1 MIEERVKSFIEKYN
15 LSGKFLVAF
24 SGGFDSMCLLDVLHK
39 MGCEVVAIHLNHNW
53 RGEESRQEEENC
65 RKFAFE
71 RGIEFYSE
79 ILPDDIAQTEND
91 ARNARYEFFEKCAK
105 KFNSKV
111 VFTAHNYNDNAET
124 VLYRIIKGT
133 GTQGLQGILEH
144 RDIYFR
150 PLLSVSREDIEKYCL
165 SNGLNPNKDSS
176 NEDTK
181 YKRNLIRKEILP
193 LMQDIN
199 PNVIDAINSL
209 SQIAKEDEKGENS
222 QKYFVRQL
230 LINNNLDY
238 DRKRIEELSNFI
250 EKNKTSKSGKTIS
263 LSKDLWLFVNDKEIK
278 VVTKPEKLNLEIKVN
293 KEGEYEFGDKIFSI
307 EAAKQLGS
315 YAAKNLEVQ
324 RAGGQEVR
332 LFNDSSLSEILQSKQ
347 PDTVLSPYRPIALSP
362 EISYTS
368 NFPHDSEFKA
378 YISTDK
384 IDFTLR
390 CRQDGDFIQPL
401 GCKGKQKLKKYLNE
415 KKVPKFEK
423 DNIILLCKDKE
434 VLWVSGYGLSEKIK
448 VTDKPTHIIEL
459 RGK

>member
-39 MGCEVVAIHLNHNW
+39 MGCDVVAIHLNHNW
-53 RGEESRQEEENC
+53 RGEESLQEEENC
-65 RKFAFE
+65 RNFAHQ

-79 ILPDDIAQTEND
+79 TLPLDIAHTEND

-144 RDIYFR
+144 RDIYYR
-150 PLLSVSREDIEKYCL
+150 PLLSVARKEIENYCL
-165 SNGLNPNKDSS
+165 SNGLKPNKDSS
-176 NEDTK
+176 NENTK

-193 LMQDIN
+193 LMQEIN

-209 SQIAKEDEKGENS
+209 SEIAKEDENGENS
-222 QKYFVRQL
+222 QKYFIRQL
-230 LINNNLDY
+230 LIDNNLDY
-238 DRKRIEELSNFI
+238 DRKRIEELAKFF
-250 EKNKTSKSGKTIS
+250 EENKTSKSGKTMS
-263 LSKDLWLFVNDKEIK
+263 LSKDLWLFASEKGTK
-278 VVTKPEKLNLEIKVN
+278 VISKPQKSDLEISIK

-307 EAAKQLGS
+307 KAAKLDNG
-315 YAAKNLEVQ
+315 
-324 RAGGQEVR
+324 
-332 LFNDSSLSEILQSKQ
+332 EILKAQQTNTNISTLQ
-347 PDTVLSPYRPIALSP
+347 PFNPSTDNNSHTSIPPYLH
-362 EISYTS
+362 TS
-368 NFPHDSEFKA
+368 NFPSDSEFKA
-378 YISTDK
+378 YITTDK

-401 GCKGKQKLKKYLNE
+401 GCTGKQKLKKYLNE

-448 VTDKPTHIIEL
+448 VAGKPTHIIEL

>member
-1 MIEERVKSFIEKYN
+1 MIEESVKTFIEKYN

-39 MGCEVVAIHLNHNW
+39 MGCDVVAIHLNHNW

-65 RKFAFE
+65 RNFAHQK
-71 RGIEFYSE
+71 GIEFYSE
-79 ILPDDIAQTEND
+79 TLSDDIAHTEND
-91 ARNARYEFFEKCAK
+91 ARDARYKFFEKCAK

-133 GTQGLQGILEH
+133 GTQGLQGISET
-144 RDIYFR
+144 RDIYYR
-150 PLLSVSREDIEKYCL
+150 PLLNVSREKIENYCL
-165 SNGLNPNKDSS
+165 LNGLNPNKDSS
-176 NEDTK
+176 NEDIK
-181 YKRNLIRKEILP
+181 YKRNLIRIEILP
-193 LMQDIN
+193 LMQEIN

-230 LINNNLDY
+230 LIDNNLDY
-238 DRKRIEELSNFI
+238 DRKRIEELAKFI
-250 EKNKTSKSGKTIS
+250 EENKTSKSGKTIS
-263 LSKDLWLFVNDKEIK
+263 LSKDLWLFVSEKGIK
-278 VVTKPEKLNLEIKVN
+278 VVSKPQKSDLEIQINREAK
-293 KEGEYEFGDKIFSI
+293 YEFGGKLFIIQKYPPHPNPLPQGEGACANNLLNFQFNNLTYNSLPSCPPDLLS
-307 EAAKQLGS
+307 S
-315 YAAKNLEVQ
+315 Y
-324 RAGGQEVR
+324 
-332 LFNDSSLSEILQSKQ
+332 
-347 PDTVLSPYRPIALSP
+347 
-362 EISYTS
+362 
-368 NFPHDSEFKA
+368 FPHDSEFKA

-390 CRQDGDFIQPL
+390 YRQDGDFIQPL

-448 VTDKPTHIIEL
+448 VTQNPTHIIEL